1 MTDTAATPVPA
12 THGLTRRRLL
22 LCIALV
28 LGLLLILAWS
38 LYWWFNGRF
47 LVETDDAY
55 LRADIV
61 TVAPRVAGYLTR
73 VEVRDNQLLKAG
85 DLLARID
92 DSDYLARVEQAEA
105 MLAEARAEQ
114 RTGQA
119 RLANLEARQQQ
130 QQSLIGEAQARVG
143 AAEAEALRAGQEG
156 RRQRHLASQQVSSVQ
171 QLESADAL
179 ARQADAAL
187 VAARATLAARR
198 QQVAV
203 LNTEQQSARAQLDKL
218 EAGVARVVAQLQL
231 ARIDLARTQ
240 IRSPVDGIAG
250 QRSLRLG
257 QYVEVG
263 APLLA
268 VVPQEAYVVANYKE
282 TQVDGMR
289 PGQAARIEIDAL
301 GGQVLT
307 GRVDSFA
314 PASGAQFALLP
325 PDNATGNFTKIV
337 QRMPV
342 RIHLDPGQPRQG
354 EWRPGMSVV
363 VTVDTRHD

>member
-1 MTDTAATPVPA
+1 MTDTATTPVPA
-12 THGLTRRRLL
+12 VPGLTRRRL
-22 LCIALV
+22 ALYAGLT
-28 LGLLLILAWS
+28 LGLLSILAWS
-38 LYWWFNGRF
+38 LYWWFDGRF
-47 LVETDDAY
+47 LVATDDAY

-61 TVAPRVAGYLTR
+61 TIAPRVAGYLAS
-73 VEVRDNQLLKAG
+73 VEVRDNQALEAG

-92 DSDYLARVEQAEA
+92 DSDYSARVEQAEA
-105 MLAEARAEQ
+105 MLREARAEW

-119 RLANLEARQQQ
+119 RVANLQARQQQ
-130 QQSLIGEAQARVG
+130 QQSLIDEARARVG
-143 AAEAEALRAGQEG
+143 AAEAEALRAGQED

-187 VAARATLAARR
+187 VAARANLAARR
-198 QQVAV
+198 QQVVV
-203 LNTEQQSARAQLDKL
+203 LDTEQQSTRAQLDKL
-218 EAGVARVVAQLQL
+218 EAGVARSDAQLRL
-231 ARIDLARTQ
+231 ARIDLARTEL
-240 IRSPVDGIAG
+240 RSPVAGIAG
-250 QRSLRLG
+250 QRSLRAG

-268 VVPQEAYVVANYKE
+268 VVPREAYVVANYKE
-282 TQVDGMR
+282 TQVQGMR
-289 PGQAARIEIDAL
+289 PGQAARVEVDAL

-342 RIHLDPGQPRQG
+342 RIHLDPGQPRQA
-354 EWRPGMSVV
+354 ELRPGMSVV